1 MQITISRK
9 FMIGFSFALV
19 ILAANI
25 FISKNALLKQFDAA
39 DAVTASLRMIDVL
52 KNIQSSMAN
61 LEITLR
67 GYIVSG
73 DEDYL
78 MRSHLTLSAT
88 RETVAQLQTLAVGN
102 AEAERAAAELENLIG
117 ERLTTISDLVDL
129 HVTQGASA
137 AIKAISISRSGAAT
151 DRTYRL
157 IGRMS
162 EAEDKRLAERTKQLR
177 QNTSLS
183 VITFYVAAG
192 FNLALLCFVYYLA
205 YREIKERQQAEDMLR
220 HTATH
225 DPLTALPNRALL
237 SERLTRRLTSRQRQ
251 HEHLAVLSIDL
262 DRFKNI
268 NDTLGHDAGD
278 RLLQGVSRRLSGCV
292 RRGDTVS
299 RQGGDEFV
307 VLIEHFDSTRDIVS
321 IAEKI
326 LAEVAKPLYLN
337 GKEFHITASIG
348 VSTYPDD
355 GRDLQTLLKNADV
368 AMYRAKE
375 QGKNNYKF
383 YAKQMNLH
391 SVEQLAMESDL
402 RRAMER
408 GELMLF
414 YQPKVDTRTGRL
426 TGMEALLRWQHPEIG
441 LISPSQCIPLAEET
455 GLILS
460 IGEWVLKTACAQ
472 NRRWQEQGLPRLRVA
487 VNLSARQFA
496 DTTLVSRV
504 ERVLLETGLDP
515 CWLELE
521 ITESMVMLDPERAV
535 QTMHDLKTMQISLAI
550 DDFGSGYSSLAYLK
564 RFPID
569 SLKIDRSFI
578 QDLPDDADSAAITQ
592 TIIAMAHSMRLK
604 VIGEGVENDRQAT
617 YLREQHCDEVQGFRF
632 GAPVPEAQFTELLRD
647 RQAKQSGKLSL
658 ASSRRLSRS

>member
-1 MQITISRK
+1 MKITISRK

-25 FISKNALLKQFDAA
+25 FVSKNALLRQFDAA

-52 KNIQSSMAN
+52 KDIQSHLAN
-61 LEITLR
+61 LEVALR
-67 GYIVSG
+67 GYIVSS

-78 MRSHLTLSAT
+78 IRSRVTLGAT
-88 RETVAQLQTLAVGN
+88 RDAVAQLQTLALGN
-102 AEAERAAAELENLIG
+102 AQAERAAGELANLIG
-117 ERLTTISDLVDL
+117 ERLTAISALDDL
-129 HVTQGASA
+129 HATQGAPA
-137 AIKAISISRSGAAT
+137 AIKAISLSRGGAAI
-151 DRTYRL
+151 DRTYQLIDRL
-157 IGRMS
+157 S
-162 EAEDKRLAERTKQLR
+162 ETENQRLAERTEQLR
-177 QNTSLS
+177 QNTNLSL
-183 VITFYVAAG
+183 VTFYVAAG

-205 YREIKERQQAEDMLR
+205 YREIKERRQAEDLLR

-225 DPLTALPNRALL
+225 DPLTALPNRTLL
-237 SERLTRRLTSRQRQ
+237 SERLTRHLSARRGQDER
-251 HEHLAVLSIDL
+251 LAVLSIDL

-278 RLLQGVSRRLSGCV
+278 RLLQGVARRLSGCV

-307 VLIEHFDSTRDIVS
+307 VVIEQFASTRDVVS

-391 SVEQLAMESDL
+391 SVQQLAMESDL

-408 GELMLF
+408 GELTLF
-414 YQPKVDTRTGRL
+414 YQPKFETRTGRL

-472 NRRWQEQGLPRLRVA
+472 NRRWQEQGLPRLRIA

-496 DTTLVSRV
+496 DTTLVRRV
-504 ERVLLETGLDP
+504 ERVLRETGLDP
-515 CWLELE
+515 CYLELE
-521 ITESMVMLDPERAV
+521 ITESMVMVDPERAV
-535 QTMHDLKTMQISLAI
+535 RTMHDLKTMQISLAI

-569 SLKIDRSFI
+569 SLKVDRSFI
-578 QDLPDDADSAAITQ
+578 QDLPDDPDSAAITQ
-592 TIIAMAHSMRLK
+592 TIIAMAHNLRLK

-632 GAPVPEAQFTELLRD
+632 GAPVPAAQFTELLRD
-647 RQAKQSGKLSL
+647 RQAKQSGKLFL
-658 ASSRRLSRS
+658 ASSRRRGPS